1 MNRTRKI
8 RSRRRSGFT
17 LLEVLLVVVIIGLLA
32 ALVVPQFMGTQRDA
46 EIKIARGIVA
56 PGGNLATQLELF
68 RTHLGRYPEEL
79 SELIDKPDDE
89 EEAKKWAGPYITDPE
104 SLKDPWGQE
113 LTFKSPGEVNTG
125 GYDLSSNGPDK
136 QEGTEDDITN
146 YKRE

>member
-32 ALVVPQFMGTQRDA
+32 ALVVPQFMGTQRRTEIQMA
-46 EIKIARGIVA
+46 EGIVA

-68 RTHLGRYPEEL
+68 RTHVGRYPDEL
-79 SELIDKPDDE
+79 TELIDKPDDE
-89 EEAKKWAGPYITDPE
+89 EEAKKWAGPYITNPD

-113 LTFKSPGEVNTG
+113 LNYKQPGEVRTD